1 MPVQLNDKISYGTM
15 SLTWKPEPM
24 NPDDAADMI
33 HYVVSKYGVKF
44 LNGGEFYG
52 PDNANLKAFQRYFE
66 KYNSP
71 KNKELVV
78 SIKGGSDL
86 KSLRP
91 DGTKESIDRSVKN
104 VLAHF
109 PLENRPKILFETA
122 RVDKNVP
129 IETTLSYINEYVQQ
143 GLLSG
148 ISLSETSGNTVLKA
162 LKVANISCVELELSF
177 FTRDIVEDGVLKV
190 CSENNIPIIAYS
202 PVGRGMLTDYAVE
215 HADELYETT
224 RKDLR
229 SWMERFSE
237 ENYKANIAACKKLY
251 DFAHEVK
258 KTSLEALALSWILK
272 VSEAK
277 NLWGIEKVCKIIPI
291 PSGSTKEK
299 ADMNFGHLVEL
310 TDAEFEQLEKIYQN
324 TTLQGSRAN
333 AHMIQNML
341 V

>member
-1 MPVQLNDKISYGTM
+1 MSVQLNDKISYGTM
-15 SLTWKPEPM
+15 SLTWRPEPM
-24 NPDDAADMI
+24 SPDDAAEMI
-33 HYVVSKYGVKF
+33 HYVVSKHGVKF

-78 SIKGGSDL
+78 SIKGALDPKTLS
-86 KSLRP
+86 P
-91 DGTKESIDRSVKN
+91 DGSKESIDKSVKN

-122 RVDKNVP
+122 RVDKNIP
-129 IETTLSYINEYVQQ
+129 IETTLSYINEYIQQ

-148 ISLSETSGNTVLKA
+148 VSLSETGGKTVLKA

-177 FTRDIVEDGVLKV
+177 FTRDILEDGVLKV
-190 CSENNIPIIAYS
+190 CSDNNIPIIAYS
-202 PVGRGMLTDYAVE
+202 PVCRGMLTDYAVE
-215 HADELYETT
+215 HADELYEAT
-224 RKDLR
+224 RKDMR
-229 SWMERFSE
+229 SWMDRFSE
-237 ENYKANIAACKKLY
+237 ENYRANIAACKKLY
-251 DFAHEVK
+251 DFAHDVK

-299 ADMNFGHLVEL
+299 ADMNFGHLVEI
-310 TDAEFEQLEKIYQN
+310 TDAEFEELEKIYES
-324 TTLQGSRAN
+324 TRLQGGRAN
-333 AHMIQNML
+333 AHLISNML

>member
-1 MPVQLNDKISYGTM
+1 M
-15 SLTWKPEPM
+15 ST
-24 NPDDAADMI
+24 
-33 HYVVSKYGVKF
+33 
-44 LNGGEFYG
+44 
-52 PDNANLKAFQRYFE
+52 
-66 KYNSP
+66 
-71 KNKELVV
+71 
-78 SIKGGSDL
+78 
-86 KSLRP
+86 
-91 DGTKESIDRSVKN
+91 
-104 VLAHF
+104 
-109 PLENRPKILFETA
+109 
-122 RVDKNVP
+122 
-129 IETTLSYINEYVQQ
+129 
-143 GLLSG
+143 
-148 ISLSETSGNTVLKA
+148 
-162 LKVANISCVELELSF
+162 
-177 FTRDIVEDGVLKV
+177 DIVEDGVLKV

-251 DFAHEVK
+251 DFAHDVK

-277 NLWGIEKVCKIIPI
+277 NLWGIEK
-291 PSGSTKEK
+291 K

-310 TDAEFEQLEKIYQN
+310 TDAEFKQLEKIYQN

>member
-1 MPVQLNDKISYGTM
+1 V
-15 SLTWKPEPM
+15 
-24 NPDDAADMI
+24 
-33 HYVVSKYGVKF
+33 
-44 LNGGEFYG
+44 
-52 PDNANLKAFQRYFE
+52 
-66 KYNSP
+66 
-71 KNKELVV
+71 
-78 SIKGGSDL
+78 
-86 KSLRP
+86 
-91 DGTKESIDRSVKN
+91 
-104 VLAHF
+104 
-109 PLENRPKILFETA
+109 
-122 RVDKNVP
+122 
-129 IETTLSYINEYVQQ
+129 YINEYVQQ

-251 DFAHEVK
+251 DFAHDVK

-291 PSGSTKEK
+291 PSVSTKEK

-310 TDAEFEQLEKIYQN
+310 TDAEFKQLEKIYQN

>member
-251 DFAHEVK
+251 DFFFFFK